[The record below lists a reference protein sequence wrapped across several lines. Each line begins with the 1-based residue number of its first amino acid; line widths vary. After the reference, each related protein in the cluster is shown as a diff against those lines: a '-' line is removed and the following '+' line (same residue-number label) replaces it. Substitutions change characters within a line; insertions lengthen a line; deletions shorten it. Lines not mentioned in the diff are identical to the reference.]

1 MDDATSAAESLAALS
16 TPELTARITELAG
29 HLNAANRRWLA
40 LIAEFDRRKGWSD
53 GFTHSCAHW
62 LNWQCGL
69 DLGAA
74 REKLRVA
81 HALEGLPRI
90 GAAMA
95 RGELSYA
102 KVRAL
107 TRVACPGTEEV
118 LLMVA
123 QHGTAHHVEK
133 LVRQFR
139 RVQEV
144 EELSREERQNANRRL
159 SYSYDDDCSLVIKA
173 RLPAEIGALVLKA
186 LDAAIDD
193 LPLPDGVARDVSAE
207 TFSVERPTRSAL
219 RADALGVLAESF
231 LKHGAEALNGGER
244 NHIVVH
250 VDAETLQARAAGRC
264 EHEDGPALPIETA
277 RRLSCDASIVQ
288 IVEDAQ
294 GEPLD
299 VGRKTRSIPPSLRR
313 ALKSRDQGCVFPGC
327 THQRY
332 VDGHHI
338 HHWAEGGET
347 KLSNL
352 VSLCRAHHRA
362 VHEGGVVIQRL
373 DDGAWRLI
381 KRSGEVLEACVPGRT
396 RPFAQWTELVAAH
409 EAQGLEIDARTA
421 TTGWRGERMDY
432 GIAIDLLIARARK
445 AGTFPRKRP
454 EIQPPGIRPPEV
466 S

>member
-1 MDDATSAAESLAALS
+1 MDDATSAPDSLPALT
-16 TPELTARITELAG
+16 TPELAARITELAG

-40 LIAEFDRRKGWSD
+40 LIAEFDRRQGWAD

-74 REKLRVA
+74 REKVRVA
-81 HALEGLPRI
+81 HALEALPLI
-90 GAAMA
+90 GAAMG

-159 SYSYDDDCSLVIKA
+159 SYSYDDDGSLMIKA
-173 RLPAEIGALVLKA
+173 RLPAEIGALIVKA
-186 LDAAIDD
+186 LDAAIEDI
-193 LPLPDGVARDVSAE
+193 PLPATAKDVSAA
-207 TFSVERPTRSAL
+207 TFSVERPTISAL
-219 RADALGVLAESF
+219 RADALGVVAESF
-231 LKHGAEALNGGER
+231 LNHGAEALNGGER
-244 NHIVVH
+244 NHIIVH
-250 VDAETLQARAAGRC
+250 VDAEVLHTRSAGRC
-264 EHEDGPALPIETA
+264 EHEDGPAMPVETA
-277 RRLSCDASIVQ
+277 RRLSCDASIVK

-294 GEPLD
+294 GEPVD
-299 VGRKTRSIPPSLRR
+299 VGRKTRSIPPALRR
-313 ALKSRDQGCVFPGC
+313 ALKSRDQGCVFLGC
-327 THQRY
+327 THRRY

-373 DDGAWRLI
+373 RAVDADRRGA
-381 KRSGEVLEACVPGRT
+381 
-396 RPFAQWTELVAAH
+396 
-409 EAQGLEIDARTA
+409 
-421 TTGWRGERMDY
+421 RG
-432 GIAIDLLIARARK
+432 
-445 AGTFPRKRP
+445 AGAGYR
-454 EIQPPGIRPPEV
+454 
-466 S
+466 